1 MKNERIT
8 VQDIANSIGLSRNT
22 VSKALNGQ
30 YVPPKTREAVLQAA
44 IDLGYKSYRTVS
56 TSEQPEEPHRRIALI
71 TSRILMTMNY
81 FVYIVRGIESALAD
95 DPNVELLQFTT
106 TKSSFFD
113 KLVSYLREN
122 EVDGIICI
130 ELYQPDYI
138 PRLISLGYPIVFL
151 DFPVMATS
159 VTGNFDVVMPESLQ
173 SIRNFCLSLIR
184 ERGVKSFGFVGDYR
198 HCSSFYHR
206 FLGMRDAIFA
216 SGLDFDP
223 RQCIVE
229 KDSFP
234 YDPEHLAAK
243 ITEMPTLP
251 DVFIAANDALAI
263 GLIEALKLCR
273 KKVARNVLV
282 TGFDNNPESKTCDP
296 PLTTFNV
303 DKSGLGK
310 KLLSVLLERIKSPH
324 QKNEYI
330 FLQTKP
336 IIRQTT

>member
-30 YVPPKTREAVLQAA
+30 YVPPKTRNAVLQAA

-56 TSEQPEEPHRRIALI
+56 TKQEEQPHRRIAII
-71 TSRILMTMNY
+71 TSRILMTINY
-81 FVYIVRGIESALAD
+81 FVYIVRGIESALVG

-106 TKSSFFD
+106 TKSSFFE
-113 KLVSYLREN
+113 KLVRYLHEN

-130 ELYQPDYI
+130 ELYQSDFI
-138 PRLISLGYPIVFL
+138 PKLIGLGYPIVFL
-151 DFPVMATS
+151 DFPVMQTNVA
-159 VTGNFDVVMPESLQ
+159 GNFDVVMPESLI

-184 ERGVKSFGFVGDYR
+184 EKGVKTFGFVGDYR
-198 HCSSFYHR
+198 HCSSFSQR
-206 FLGMRDAIFA
+206 FFGMRDALFC
-216 SGLDFDP
+216 SGLDLDLQ
-223 RQCIVE
+223 QCIVE
-229 KDSFP
+229 KDTFP
-234 YDPEHLAAK
+234 YDAEHLAAK
-243 ITEMPTLP
+243 IEKMPAAP
-251 DVFIAANDALAI
+251 EVFIAANDAIAI
-263 GLIEALKLCR
+263 NLVEALKRCR
-273 KKVARNVLV
+273 KKVPRDVLV
-282 TGFDNNPESKTCDP
+282 TGFDNIPESKTCDP

-324 QKNEYI
+324 QKNEFI